1 MGGIDYAW
9 VKDAIEQY
17 GDVLNNAY
25 NMIINILCNSTYL
38 STILADEKV
47 APLLDAI
54 KGTAI
59 ILCAIFFLLDFFSK
73 SLHFQWVSWENV
85 LMLFL
90 KLTVAKVC
98 VDNAEWITTML
109 YNGFCSLG
117 SSITES
123 DLTHSFLPEPPEL
136 YSYFLTNTEVQKLDT
151 QSFFLNLDSLMMATK
166 VNIIGWTIL
175 IVLLVSNVVIIG
187 RMFELAV
194 YTLVAPIPLSTL
206 ACDGLQDVGKNFL
219 KSYAA
224 VCIQAIVLIIMF
236 LAYNAVSELLI
247 PVFNI
252 LDGFKAIIMCLVLG
266 LSVMQSGQWAKR
278 ICGAM

>member
-1 MGGIDYAW
+1 M
-9 VKDAIEQY
+9 
-17 GDVLNNAY
+17 
-25 NMIINILCNSTYL
+25 
-38 STILADEKV
+38 
-47 APLLDAI
+47 
-54 KGTAI
+54 
-59 ILCAIFFLLDFFSK
+59 
-73 SLHFQWVSWENV
+73 
-85 LMLFL
+85 
-90 KLTVAKVC
+90 
-98 VDNAEWITTML
+98 
-109 YNGFCSLG
+109 
-117 SSITES
+117 
-123 DLTHSFLPEPPEL
+123 
-136 YSYFLTNTEVQKLDT
+136 DT

>member
-17 GDVLNNAY
+17 GVILNNAY

-38 STILADEKV
+38 STILSDEKLV
-47 APLLDAI
+47 PLLDAI

-73 SLHFQWVSWENV
+73 SLHFQWVTWENV

-98 VDNAEWITTML
+98 VDNAEWITTTL

-123 DLTHSFLPEPPEL
+123 DLTQSFLPEPPEL
-136 YSYFLTNTEVQKLDT
+136 YSYFLTNSEVQKLGS

-206 ACDGLQDVGKNFL
+206 ACDGMQDVGKNFL

-247 PVFNI
+247 PMFNL